1 MTTMPTTTTTI
12 RTRVIHAMT
21 IPFTIQLVGEQTSAV
36 EQIDTLLDD
45 VTPRIAAFLADIEST
60 FSPFRDDSQVA
71 AARRGD
77 WSALMHPGPLDGRPG
92 TTAFAEI
99 YALAQQAKALTDGYF
114 DPMHAGAYDPTGIV
128 KGWAVEEAH
137 RRFLKPLLD
146 TGRCEAAAIG
156 GGGDIQTRVRADSDF
171 AWRIGVAD
179 PFDATATLRTV
190 TLRNGGI
197 ATSGTAARGE
207 HITRRTHDLAQVTV
221 VDDRLTF
228 ADMWATA
235 AISAGERDFRAMIA
249 RNSVSRAT
257 LSAVLVRADGTVAE
271 IAPATDSDANDLN
284 INGFNA
290 NDLSSKDLNELNHLK
305 DRS

>member
-1 MTTMPTTTTTI
+1 MAPTSSRPTI
-12 RTRVIHAMT
+12 RARVIHAMT
-21 IPFTIQLVGEQTSAV
+21 IPFTIQLVRTGDTGPDNNRIDPITKDSPASHL
-36 EQIDTLLDD
+36 DTLLDE
-45 VTPRIAAFLADIEST
+45 VTPRIAAFLADVDST

-77 WSALMHPGPLDGRPG
+77 WSALLHPGPLDGRPV
-92 TTAFAEI
+92 TAFAEI
-99 YALAQQAKALTDGYF
+99 YALAQQAKALTDGHF
-114 DPMHAGAYDPTGIV
+114 DPMHAGVYDPTGIV

-156 GGGDIQTRVRADSDF
+156 GGGDIQTGVSNNSCF
-171 AWRIGVAD
+171 TWNIGVAD
-179 PFDATATLRTV
+179 PFSPTHDATLRTI

-197 ATSGTAARGE
+197 ATSGTSARGE
-207 HITRRTHDLAQVTV
+207 HITRRAHDLAQVTV

-249 RNSVSRAT
+249 RNDVART
-257 LSAVLVRADGTVAE
+257 TISAVLVRADGTVAE
-271 IAPATDSDANDLN
+271 ITPGTSQTTKRD
-284 INGFNA
+284 I
-290 NDLSSKDLNELNHLK
+290 KDQ
-305 DRS
+305 S

>member
-1 MTTMPTTTTTI
+1 MPTTTTTI
-12 RTRVIHAMT
+12 RARVIHAMT

-45 VTPRIAAFLADIEST
+45 VTPRIAAFLADVEST
-60 FSPFRDDSQVA
+60 FSPFRNDSQVA

-77 WSALMHPGPLDGRPG
+77 WSALMHPGPLDGRSA
-92 TTAFAEI
+92 TAFAEI

-146 TGRCEAAAIG
+146 AGRCEAAAIG

-207 HITRRTHDLAQVTV
+207 HITRRTHDLAQATV
-221 VDDRLTF
+221 VDDHLTF

-257 LSAVLVRADGTVAE
+257 LSAVLVREDGTVAE
-271 IAPATDSDANDLN
+271 IAPATDPDANDMN
-284 INGFNA
+284 IN
-290 NDLSSKDLNELNHLK
+290 DLNELNHLK

>member
-1 MTTMPTTTTTI
+1 MTSSLPSPTI
-12 RTRVIHAMT
+12 RARVIHAMT
-21 IPFTIQLVGEQTSAV
+21 IPFTIQLVDGREAATERLDA
-36 EQIDTLLDD
+36 LLDN
-45 VTPRIAAFLADIEST
+45 VTPRIATFLADVEST
-60 FSPFRDDSQVA
+60 FSPFRDDSQIA
-71 AARRGD
+71 AARRGN
-77 WSALMHPGPLDGRPG
+77 WSALLRPGPLDGRPG

-99 YALAQQAKALTDGYF
+99 YALAQQAKALTDGHF
-114 DPMHAGAYDPTGIV
+114 DPMHAGVYDPTGIV

-156 GGGDIQTRVRADSDF
+156 GGGDIQTGVRDDSDF
-171 AWRIGVAD
+171 VWRIGVAD
-179 PFDATATLRTV
+179 PFDTTNPATLCTI

-197 ATSGTAARGE
+197 ATSGTSARGE
-207 HITRRTHDLAQVTV
+207 HITRRTHDLAQATV

-249 RNSVSRAT
+249 RNDVARTT

-271 IAPATDSDANDLN
+271 ITPATDAKDM
-284 INGFNA
+284 NA
-290 NDLSSKDLNELNHLK
+290 KDIKDLK
-305 DRS
+305 D